1 MAMVDLGEERA
12 ASSDRRRAGLTAAF
26 LVICCALVAP
36 VIDVRLGVS
45 YPVFA
50 IVIALSIAA
59 IVITSV
65 LLWAQA
71 RVSRSVP
78 LSVLALGYALSAA
91 TMLAY
96 MLFYRGLWP
105 QIAHW
110 LSADDQTS
118 AWLYFEWHA
127 IFVGSAIAYFSV
139 RKRYADREV
148 GAARF
153 KAIRQK
159 LVWIG
164 VALFVMTVPALVWID
179 GLPKLTVDGKFT
191 PLFLALAVVI
201 DAGALAAIASAHI
214 TNRFRALLDLWLSL
228 ACLSMFADLTM
239 AMFSRQFAAGWYMS
253 RVSILLAATAVLFV
267 LLFQTANLYSQLA
280 ITAERLRS
288 ESLTDVL
295 TGLANRRLFDQH
307 FAEVMR
313 DVSRTERPLALL
325 MIDIDNFKA
334 YNDTYGHQAGDDCL
348 RSVATILHDNVG
360 RARDLV
366 ARTGGEELAVI
377 MPEVDIIGVLLVA
390 ERIRGAVATAA
401 IPQGRGAQHPIVTI
415 SIGVAATRDPAS
427 TTIDALIA
435 SGDRA
440 LYRAKSDGRNRVVE
454 ARAISVVL
462 GVPDA

>member
-1 MAMVDLGEERA
+1 MVDLGAERA

-36 VIDVRLGVS
+36 VIGVRLGSS

-78 LSVLALGYALSAA
+78 LSVLALGYALTAA
-91 TMLAY
+91 TMLPY

-105 QIAHW
+105 QVAQW
-110 LSADDQTS
+110 LSAADQTS

-127 IFVGSAIAYFSV
+127 IFVCSAIAYFAV
-139 RKRYADREV
+139 RKRFADRDL
-148 GAARF
+148 AAAQF
-153 KAIRQK
+153 KAIRQR
-159 LVWIG
+159 LAWIG
-164 VALFVMTVPALVWID
+164 VAILTVTVPAFIWVD
-179 GLPKLTVDGKFT
+179 NLPD
-191 PLFLALAVVI
+191 LAVNGTFTHLFVALGVTI
-201 DAGALAAIASAHI
+201 DAAALAAIATAYI
-214 TNRFRALLDLWLSL
+214 TNRFRALLDLWLSV
-228 ACLSMFADLTM
+228 ACLSMFADITM
-239 AMFSRQFAAGWYMS
+239 TMFSRQFAAGWYVS
-253 RVSILLAATAVLFV
+253 RLSILLAASAVLFV
-267 LLFQTANLYSQLA
+267 LLFQAANLYSQLA

-295 TGLANRRLFDQH
+295 TGLANRRRFDQH

-313 DVSRTERPLALL
+313 DISRTERPLALL

-348 RSVATILHDNVG
+348 RSVATILHANVG

-366 ARTGGEELAVI
+366 ARTGGEEIAVI
-377 MPEVDIIGVLLVA
+377 MPEIDVIGALVVA

-427 TTIDALIA
+427 TTIAALIA

-454 ARAISVVL
+454 ARDLSVGL